1 VITGIGALP
10 HREARAA
17 AAFSFDMCP
26 DLQFVP
32 EVGLA
37 GVAGVASTTT
47 PSLVQAMVGIRGIT
61 LDANNQVRVDRDRLH
76 PLAKVIPDFSH
87 PSYAGLVAFLA
98 EARTRRYYG
107 PVKWQFTGPLT
118 LSLALVREGIPT
130 RTAFDIAIRAVR
142 VSTRAIYA
150 VIAHALPTSRQTML
164 LDEPGACALLESGLP
179 VSLEAAIDLVSGALA
194 TLEVSAD
201 VGVHCCGN
209 GDLSAILA
217 AGPGLISV
225 PLASV
230 GEGDAGSLAKFLDLG
245 GTIMWGAVPVDR
257 PLASADRYW
266 RELLAVWL
274 KLEANGVDRDRLHAQ
289 SIISPVC
296 GLSSQDESQAATIF
310 EICRDLSERLGGSVG
325 SIDRGARA
333 N

>member
-10 HREARAA
+10 HREASAA

-26 DLQFVP
+26 DLPFVP
-32 EVGLA
+32 DVGLP
-37 GVAGVASTTT
+37 GVASTTT
-47 PSLVQAMVGIRGIT
+47 RSLVQAMVGIRGIT
-61 LDANNQVRVDRDRLH
+61 LDADNRICVDRERLH
-76 PLAKVIPDFSH
+76 PLAKVNPDFSH

-98 EARTRRYYG
+98 EARARRYAG

-118 LSLALVREGIPT
+118 LSLALVREGVPT

-150 VIAHALPTSRQTML
+150 FIADALPSSRQTML
-164 LDEPGACALLESGLP
+164 LDEPGACSLLDSGLP
-179 VSLEAAIDLVSGALA
+179 VSLDAAIDLVSGALA
-194 TLEVSAD
+194 TLELSAD

-217 AGPGLISV
+217 AGPSVISV
-225 PLASV
+225 PLTSV
-230 GEGDAGSLAKFLDLG
+230 SESVAGSIAKFLDLD
-245 GTIMWGAVPVDR
+245 GTIVWGAVPVDR

-266 RELLAVWL
+266 RELLSVWS

-296 GLSSQDESQAATIF
+296 GLASQDESQAATIF
-310 EICRDLSERLGGSVG
+310 EICRDLSERLGGFVG